1 MLILQENLEFLMA
14 RENLP
19 LKKGNFGPMGQN
31 DGNFLFVLINA
42 RANGDY
48 FRVKTSHISLGHPVV
63 HANMYCL
70 SVIVIAYVHI
80 GLDK

>member
-1 MLILQENLEFLMA
+1 
-14 RENLP
+14 
-19 LKKGNFGPMGQN
+19 MGQK

-48 FRVKTSHISLGHPVV
+48 FRVKTSHNSLGHPVV